1 MPLSRARIYG
11 FYFPKKAFTPSHD
24 ARFRLISNELE
35 CEGLKFKAF
44 TPRVNAGEGLKHQ
57 AFTPESCWQSGD
69 KRKNEPCAVNT

>member
-24 ARFRLISNELE
+24 ARFRLISKELE

-57 AFTPESCWQSGD
+57 AFPPEAAGNQEI
-69 KRKNEPCAVNT
+69 NEKTSPAL